1 MADRALHVNTG
12 GQTVV
17 TVAVS
22 GTTDTLV
29 FSGPGRLYGG
39 QILTAGASFTRF
51 WDAATSTAA
60 TTSNHCWT
68 SIQTTVAGHIID
80 LQIPL
85 ANGLVVQRQADAP
98 GYRLSINIGGV
109 NGR

>member
-1 MADRALHVNTG
+1 MADKSLQVSTG

-22 GTTDTLV
+22 GTTNTMV
-29 FSGPGRLYGG
+29 YAGAGRLCGV
-39 QILTAGASFTRF
+39 QILTAGSTNLRI

-60 TTSNHCWT
+60 TTSNHVWT

-98 GYRLSINIGGV
+98 GYRLSFV
-109 NGR
+109 MDTTEGR